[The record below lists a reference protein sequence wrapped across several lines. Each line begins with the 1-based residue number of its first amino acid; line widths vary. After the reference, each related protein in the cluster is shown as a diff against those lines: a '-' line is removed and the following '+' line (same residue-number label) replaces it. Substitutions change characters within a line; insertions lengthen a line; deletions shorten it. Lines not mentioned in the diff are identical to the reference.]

1 MSLKRFASFL
11 LVAVMLFGLV
21 APAGADT
28 ASDARSK
35 RDAARSRRAALA
47 KELNALQA
55 SDKEL
60 NAAVSAL
67 DSQMRATEANLASA
81 RQAVTAAERARQQAE
96 AQLAETEGRL
106 ATLKKAVVDRAVAA
120 YMRPNNNVAEL
131 EAKDFNEASRRRV
144 MLDQVASSDRKVID
158 DLRAA
163 QEDFALERQRAEQ
176 ARAVADKR
184 KAAVEGK
191 LSQLKS
197 ARAEKERLARALDLR
212 ISEYRREAD
221 LVAAQEAQLSELIRQ
236 RQASSARASR
246 SAPAIDSGGRVSG
259 AGLIWPCGGR
269 VTSEYGYRWGRL
281 HAGIDIGAPTGT
293 PIRAAKAGVVI
304 KSGTMSGYGNVVV
317 IDHGGGFTTLY
328 AHQSRIAAR
337 QGDSVSQGEL
347 IGYVGSTGQSTGPH
361 LHFETRVN
369 GNPQNPRRYLP

>member
-11 LVAVMLFGLV
+11 LVAVMLLGLV

-28 ASDARSK
+28 TSDARRK
-35 RDAARSRRAALA
+35 RDAARERRASLA

-55 SDKEL
+55 SDKQL
-60 NAAVSAL
+60 NNAVAAL

-81 RQAVTAAERARQQAE
+81 RQAVAAAERARQQAE
-96 AQLAETEGRL
+96 AQLAATEARL
-106 ATLKKAVVDRAVAA
+106 GLLKKAVVDRAVAA

-144 MLDQVASSDRKVID
+144 LLDQVASTDRKVID

-163 QEDFALERQRAEQ
+163 QEDFTLERQRAEE
-176 ARAVADKR
+176 ARSVADKR
-184 KAAVEGK
+184 KASVEGK
-191 LSQLKS
+191 LQQLKS
-197 ARAEKERLARALDLR
+197 ARAEKERLARALDMR
-212 ISEYRREAD
+212 IAEYRREAD
-221 LVAAQEAQLSELIRQ
+221 LVASQEAQLSELIRQ
-236 RQASSARASR
+236 RQAESARASR
-246 SAPAIDSGGRVSG
+246 GAATIDSGGRVSG
-259 AGLIWPCGGR
+259 AGLIWPCSGR
-269 VTSEYGYRWGRL
+269 VTSEYGYRWGRM

-293 PIRAAKAGVVI
+293 PIRAAKSGVVI
-304 KSGTMSGYGNVVV
+304 KSGSMSGYGNVVV

-328 AHQSRIAAR
+328 AHQSRIVAR
-337 QGDSVSQGEL
+337 SGQSVRQGEL

>member
-11 LVAVMLFGLV
+11 LAAVMLLGLV

-28 ASDARSK
+28 TSDARRK
-35 RDAARSRRAALA
+35 RDAARSRRAAVA

-60 NAAVSAL
+60 TAAVSAL

-81 RQAVTAAERARQQAE
+81 RQAVAAAERAQTQAE
-96 AQLAETEGRL
+96 ARLAETETRL
-106 ATLKKAVVDRAVAA
+106 DALKKAVVERAVAA
-120 YMRPNNNVAEL
+120 YMRPNNDATAEL

-163 QEDFALERQRAEQ
+163 QEDFTLERQRAEQ

-184 KAAVEGK
+184 KASVEGK

-212 ISEYRREAD
+212 IAEYRREAD
-221 LVAAQEAQLSELIRQ
+221 LVASQEAQLSELIRQ
-236 RQASSARASR
+236 RESSGRASR
-246 SAPAIDSGGRVSG
+246 AGSIDSGGRVSG

-304 KSGTMSGYGNVVV
+304 KSGTMSGYGNVIV

-328 AHQSRIAAR
+328 AHQSRLVAR
-337 QGDSVSQGEL
+337 QGQSVRQGEL
-347 IGYVGSTGQSTGPH
+347 IGYVGNTGQSTGPH

>member
-11 LVAVMLFGLV
+11 LAAVMLLGLV

-28 ASDARSK
+28 ASDARRK
-35 RDAARSRRAALA
+35 RDAARERRAALA

-60 NAAVSAL
+60 TAAVSAL
-67 DSQMRATEANLASA
+67 DSQMRATEANLDSA
-81 RQAVTAAERARQQAE
+81 RQAVAAAERARQQAE
-96 AQLAETEGRL
+96 AQLAETEARL
-106 ATLKKAVVDRAVAA
+106 GALKKAVVDRAVAT
-120 YMRPNNNVAEL
+120 YMRPNNNAAEL

-144 MLDQVASSDRKVID
+144 LLDQVASSDRKVID

-163 QEDFALERQRAEQ
+163 QEDFTLERQRAEQ

-184 KAAVEGK
+184 KASVEGK
-191 LSQLKS
+191 LRSLES
-197 ARAEKERLARALDLR
+197 ARAEKARLAKALDLR

-236 RQASSARASR
+236 RQAAGRASR
-246 SAPAIDSGGRVSG
+246 SAPAIDTGGRVSG

-293 PIRAAKAGVVI
+293 PIRAAKSGVVI
-304 KSGTMSGYGNVVV
+304 KSGSMSGYGNTVV

-328 AHQSRIAAR
+328 AHQSRIVAR
-337 QGDSVSQGEL
+337 SGQSVRQGEL

>member
-1 MSLKRFASFL
+1 MSLKRFASFSL
-11 LVAVMLFGLV
+11 AAVMLLGLV

-28 ASDARSK
+28 ASDARKK
-35 RDAARSRRAALA
+35 RDAARERRASIA
-47 KELNALQA
+47 KELNSLQA

-60 NAAVSAL
+60 TAAVSAL

-81 RQAVTAAERARQQAE
+81 RQAVAAAERAQQQAE
-96 AQLAETEGRL
+96 AQLAETEARL
-106 ATLKKAVVDRAVAA
+106 GALKKAVVERAVAT
-120 YMRPNNNVAEL
+120 YMRPNNNAAEL

-144 MLDQVASSDRKVID
+144 LLDQVASSDRKVID

-163 QEDFALERQRAEQ
+163 QEDFTLERQRAEQ

-184 KAAVEGK
+184 KASVEGK
-191 LSQLKS
+191 LRSLQS
-197 ARAEKERLARALDLR
+197 ARAEKERLAKALDLR
-212 ISEYRREAD
+212 ISEYQREAD

-236 RQASSARASR
+236 RQAAASRASR

-269 VTSEYGYRWGRL
+269 VTSEYGYRWGRM

-304 KSGTMSGYGNVVV
+304 KSGSMSGYGNTVV

-328 AHQSRIAAR
+328 AHQSRIVAR
-337 QGDSVSQGEL
+337 SGQSVRQGEL

>member
-11 LVAVMLFGLV
+11 LAAVMLLGLV

-28 ASDARSK
+28 ASDARK
-35 RDAARSRRAALA
+35 RDAARARRAALA

-60 NAAVSAL
+60 NSAVAAL
-67 DSQMRATEANLASA
+67 DTQMRATEAKLASA

-96 AQLAETEGRL
+96 AQLEETEGRL
-106 ATLKKAVVDRAVAA
+106 STLKKAVVDRAVAA

-191 LSQLKS
+191 LSQLQS

-212 ISEYRREAD
+212 IAEYKREAD

-236 RQASSARASR
+236 RQASGRASR

-259 AGLIWPCGGR
+259 AGLIWPCGCR

-281 HAGIDIGAPTGT
+281 HAGIDMAAPIGT
-293 PIRAAKAGVVI
+293 PIRAAKSGVVI
-304 KSGTMSGYGNVVV
+304 QSGSMGGYGYAIV

-328 AHQSRIAAR
+328 AHQSRLVAR
-337 QGDSVSQGEL
+337 DGQSVRQGEL
-347 IGYVGSTGQSTGPH
+347 IGYVGNTGNSTGPH

-369 GNPQNPRRYLP
+369 GSPQNPRRYLP

>member
-11 LVAVMLFGLV
+11 LVTVLLFGLV

-28 ASDARSK
+28 ASDARRQ
-35 RDAARSRRAALA
+35 RDAARQRRATIA

-60 NAAVSAL
+60 TAAVAAL
-67 DSQMRATEANLASA
+67 DGQMRATEANLASA
-81 RQAVTAAERARQQAE
+81 RQAVDAAERARQQAE
-96 AQLAETEGRL
+96 AELAATEGRL
-106 ATLKKAVVDRAVAA
+106 LTLRKAVVDRAVAA
-120 YMRPNNNVAEL
+120 YMRPNHSAAEF

-144 MLDQVASSDRKVID
+144 LLDQVASSDRKVID

-163 QEDFALERQRAEQ
+163 QEDFTLERQRAEE

-184 KAAVEGK
+184 KASVEGK
-191 LSQLKS
+191 LRQLQS
-197 ARAEKERLARALDLR
+197 ARAEKERLARALDAR
-212 ISEYRREAD
+212 ISDYKREAD
-221 LVAAQEAQLSELIRQ
+221 LVAAQEAQLAELIRQ
-236 RQASSARASR
+236 RQASTSRASR
-246 SAPAIDSGGRVSG
+246 SAPSIDSGGRVSG
-259 AGLIWPCGGR
+259 AGLIWPCSGR

-281 HAGIDIGAPTGT
+281 HAGIDIGAPIGT
-293 PIRAAKAGVVI
+293 PIRAAKAGEVI
-304 KSGTMSGYGNVVV
+304 KAGSMSGYGNVVI

-328 AHQSRIAAR
+328 AHQSRVVASAG
-337 QGDSVSQGEL
+337 QSVRQGEL
-347 IGYVGSTGQSTGPH
+347 IGYVGNTGQSTGPH

>member
-11 LVAVMLFGLV
+11 LAAVMLLGLV

-28 ASDARSK
+28 NSDARRK
-35 RDAARSRRAALA
+35 RDAARSRRAAVA

-60 NAAVSAL
+60 TAAVSAL
-67 DSQMRATEANLASA
+67 DGQVRATEANLASA
-81 RQAVTAAERARQQAE
+81 RQAVAAAERAQTQAE
-96 AQLAETEGRL
+96 ARLAETESRL
-106 ATLKKAVVDRAVAA
+106 GALKKAVVERAVAA
-120 YMRPNNNVAEL
+120 YMRPNNAAAEL

-163 QEDFALERQRAEQ
+163 QEDFTLERQRAEQ

-184 KAAVEGK
+184 RASVEGK

-197 ARAEKERLARALDLR
+197 ARAEKERLAKALDLR
-212 ISEYRREAD
+212 IAEYRREAD
-221 LVAAQEAQLSELIRQ
+221 LVAAQEAQLTELIRQ
-236 RQASSARASR
+236 REASGRASR
-246 SAPAIDSGGRVSG
+246 GGSIDSGGRVSG
-259 AGLIWPCGGR
+259 AGVIWPCSGR

-281 HAGIDIGAPTGT
+281 HAGIDIAAPTGT
-293 PIRAAKAGVVI
+293 PIRAAKAGEVI
-304 KSGTMSGYGNVVV
+304 QSGTMGGYGNAIV

-328 AHQSRIAAR
+328 AHQSRLVAR
-337 QGDSVSQGEL
+337 QGQSVRQGEL
-347 IGYVGSTGQSTGPH
+347 IGYVGNTGNSTGPH
-361 LHFETRVN
+361 VHFETRVN

>member
-11 LVAVMLFGLV
+11 LAAVMLLGLV

-28 ASDARSK
+28 ASDARKK
-35 RDAARSRRAALA
+35 RDAARERRASIA
-47 KELNALQA
+47 KELNSLQA

-60 NAAVSAL
+60 TAAVSAL

-81 RQAVTAAERARQQAE
+81 RQAVAAAERAQQQAE
-96 AQLAETEGRL
+96 AQLAETEARL
-106 ATLKKAVVDRAVAA
+106 GALKKAVVERAVAT
-120 YMRPNNNVAEL
+120 YMRPNNNAAEL

-144 MLDQVASSDRKVID
+144 LLDQVASSDRKVID

-163 QEDFALERQRAEQ
+163 QEDFTLERQRAEQ

-184 KAAVEGK
+184 KASVEGK
-191 LSQLKS
+191 LRSLQS
-197 ARAEKERLARALDLR
+197 ARAEKERLAKALDLR

-221 LVAAQEAQLSELIRQ
+221 LVAAQEAELSELIRQ
-236 RQASSARASR
+236 RQAAASRASR
-246 SAPAIDSGGRVSG
+246 SAPSVDSGGRVSG

-269 VTSEYGYRWGRL
+269 VTSEYGYRWGRM

-304 KSGTMSGYGNVVV
+304 KSGSMSGYGNTVV

-328 AHQSRIAAR
+328 AHQSRIVAR
-337 QGDSVSQGEL
+337 SGQSVRQGEL

>member
-1 MSLKRFASFL
+1 VL
-11 LVAVMLFGLV
+11 
-21 APAGADT
+21 
-28 ASDARSK
+28 
-35 RDAARSRRAALA
+35 
-47 KELNALQA
+47 
-55 SDKEL
+55 
-60 NAAVSAL
+60 
-67 DSQMRATEANLASA
+67 
-81 RQAVTAAERARQQAE
+81 
-96 AQLAETEGRL
+96 
-106 ATLKKAVVDRAVAA
+106 
-120 YMRPNNNVAEL
+120 
-131 EAKDFNEASRRRV
+131 
-144 MLDQVASSDRKVID
+144 LDQVASSDRKVID

-163 QEDFALERQRAEQ
+163 QEDFTLERQRAEQ

-184 KAAVEGK
+184 KASVEGK
-191 LSQLKS
+191 LSSLKS
-197 ARAEKERLARALDLR
+197 ARAEKERLAKALDLR
-212 ISEYRREAD
+212 ISEYKREAD

-236 RQASSARASR
+236 RQAAGRASR

-269 VTSEYGYRWGRL
+269 VTSEYGYRWGRM

-304 KSGTMSGYGNVVV
+304 KAGSMSGYGNTVV

-337 QGDSVSQGEL
+337 SGQSVRQGEL